1 MALNREFEDIETTG
15 VWLHGDHFKNGDKVV
30 FTRNNYDTGY
40 CNGDI
45 GFIETIELPLR
56 IKKQGEDKII
66 EINKDDA
73 MDMEHADAITIHKSQ
88 GSEYNKVYIVLPDK
102 PQSLL
107 TRNMVNTA
115 ISRARQDVTLIVV
128 GDSLKMAAS
137 NRFKHNRVTRL
148 QEKMTNMGEKDKCQ
162 EEEKKSEK
170 I

>member
-1 MALNREFEDIETTG
+1 MT
-15 VWLHGDHFKNGDKVV
+15 K
-30 FTRNNYDTGY
+30 
-40 CNGDI
+40 
-45 GFIETIELPLR
+45 
-56 IKKQGEDKII
+56 DKII

>member
-1 MALNREFEDIETTG
+1 
-15 VWLHGDHFKNGDKVV
+15 
-30 FTRNNYDTGY
+30 
-40 CNGDI
+40 
-45 GFIETIELPLR
+45 
-56 IKKQGEDKII
+56 
-66 EINKDDA
+66 
-73 MDMEHADAITIHKSQ
+73 
-88 GSEYNKVYIVLPDK
+88 
-102 PQSLL
+102 
-107 TRNMVNTA
+107 MVNTA